1 MSESTLEQDGAA
13 RRQLLRGAALA
24 GLAAQLAAC
33 STAPVKTSQRPPYR
47 PGKPSGDTSLS
58 SLSADG
64 DGREILLYTIG
75 LLDGGYRFGGSNPE
89 AGLDCSGMVS
99 YIYQNAIGI
108 KLPHN
113 AAQIA
118 NMAKPIPDSQRQ
130 VGDLVFFN
138 TMNRPFSHMGIYIG
152 DGKFVHAPRTNSTI
166 RVARLDNVYF
176 APRYEGA
183 RTVLRA

>member
-1 MSESTLEQDGAA
+1 MKETLLDEDGAL
-13 RRQLLRGAALA
+13 RRRLLRRAALG
-24 GLAAQLAAC
+24 GLAVLLAAC
-33 STAPVKTSQRPPYR
+33 GSAPVKTSQRPPSR

-58 SLSADG
+58 GLQADG

-75 LLDGGYRFGGSNPE
+75 LLDGGYRFGGKNPE

-108 KLPHN
+108 RLPHN

-118 NMAKPIPDSQRQ
+118 NLARPISDSQRQ

-138 TMNRPFSHMGIYIG
+138 TMGRPFSHMGIYIG
-152 DGKFVHAPRTNSTI
+152 DGKFVHAPRSNSTI

>member
-1 MSESTLEQDGAA
+1 MEDTQLNDDGAS
-13 RRQLLRGAALA
+13 RRRLLQGAAQA
-24 GLAAQLAAC
+24 GLAALLAAC
-33 STAPVKTSQRPPYR
+33 GTTPVKTSQQRPR
-47 PGKPSGDTSLS
+47 PGKPGGDTSLS
-58 SLSADG
+58 NITADG
-64 DGREILLYTIG
+64 NGREILLYTIG
-75 LLDGGYRFGGSNPE
+75 LLDGGYQFGGSNPE

-99 YIYQNAIGI
+99 YIYQNAVGI
-108 KLPHN
+108 RLPHN

-118 NMAKPIPDSQRQ
+118 NIARPISDNQMQ

-138 TMNRPFSHMGIYIG
+138 TMNRPFSHMGIFIG

-176 APRYEGA
+176 APRYQGA